1 MGMLKIWFWRQNAKI
16 HFSHR
21 NGKTPLQFFFIL
33 IVCYRCLTKAKKI
46 WKKSFRLR
54 RRPLYV
60 DFALFGLFGTFDFF
74 LANIQIFTRQALCFH
89 PYRPWVGSVTPK
101 KVTETKCS
109 KLDPQKELIDPKM
122 AIKVPKVPTKSFFLH
137 RLSQMSSNEWIITK
151 KLKSETLH
159 PKRVPFHPELPSVL
173 YTRCILHYNYTWAAG
188 PS

>member
-1 MGMLKIWFWRQNAKI
+1 MGMLKIGFWRQNAKI
-16 HFSHR
+16 HFSQR
-21 NGKTPLQFFFIL
+21 NGKTPLQFFFL
-33 IVCYRCLTKAKKI
+33 IICYRCLTKAKKNGQ
-46 WKKSFRLR
+46 KSCRLR
-54 RRPLYV
+54 CRPLYV
-60 DFALFGLFGTFDFF
+60 DLALFGFFGNFACFF
-74 LANIQIFTRQALCFH
+74 AKIQKNSRQALCFH

-159 PKRVPFHPELPSVL
+159 PKRVPFHPELPTCMKR
-173 YTRCILHYNYTWAAG
+173 TRFQDIDALLINAFGH
-188 PS
+188 

>member
-1 MGMLKIWFWRQNAKI
+1 M
-16 HFSHR
+16 
-21 NGKTPLQFFFIL
+21 
-33 IVCYRCLTKAKKI
+33 
-46 WKKSFRLR
+46 
-54 RRPLYV
+54 
-60 DFALFGLFGTFDFF
+60 
-74 LANIQIFTRQALCFH
+74 ANIQIFTRQALCFH

-159 PKRVPFHPELPSVL
+159 PKRVPFHPELPISPTFL
-173 YTRCILHYNYTWAAG
+173 YRPHWGLALLDQWQLSWPASQPIGDELSPREKVTHIATTMRWCGGGVWKCRSRCCHK
-188 PS
+188 P